1 MKEALDKV
9 YHFITKLL
17 LLLEIELEEL
27 ENNPQYNKINTKKN
41 ITDTLN
47 KLITLIQQVNKI
59 QKEMS
64 QNDMASDVSGEDQK
78 IIEQFLDA
86 NSN

>member
-17 LLLEIELEEL
+17 LLLEVELEEL
-27 ENNPQYNKINTKKN
+27 EHNPKQNKLNAKKN

-47 KLITLIQQVNKI
+47 KLIILMQQVNKI
-59 QKEMS
+59 QKEMNE
-64 QNDMASDVSGEDQK
+64 NDMNSDIATEDQK
-78 IIEQFLDA
+78 IIDQFLRR
-86 NSN
+86 